1 MIKYKPAVLHCAS
14 SVMWTKAGCKGSGI
28 EVSCY
33 RTDVC
38 RLKTCLMLQLLYPEE
53 GMCDTSRGSSSC
65 KSLYPEDPATLQD
78 PAWRTSRHV
87 ETKTNFFVGCEGE
100 KLLKK
105 WLRHAQDP
113 CVGHVLTFIINHQG
127 FEQLDLSLILSKP
140 YKAPLMCSRW
150 CVCVCAWV
158 LI

>member
-14 SVMWTKAGCKGSGI
+14 SVVWTKAGCKGSGI

-78 PAWRTSRHV
+78 PVWRTSRHV

-100 KLLKK
+100 KLQKK
-105 WLRHAQDP
+105 
-113 CVGHVLTFIINHQG
+113 
-127 FEQLDLSLILSKP
+127 
-140 YKAPLMCSRW
+140 
-150 CVCVCAWV
+150 CA
-158 LI
+158 